1 MESETI
7 KEPGRDGT
15 VLPNE
20 TVVSQH
26 HKWDEV
32 DWEAQDRIQRSQVR
46 DSLLQLNYPISSS
59 LPWNRIYDP

>member
-7 KEPGRDGT
+7 KEPGRDST

-32 DWEAQDRIQRSQVR
+32 DWGAQDRIQRSQVR
-46 DSLLQLNYPISSS
+46 DSLLQLNSPISSS

>member
-46 DSLLQLNYPISSS
+46 DSLL
-59 LPWNRIYDP
+59 

>member
-7 KEPGRDGT
+7 KEPGRDST

-32 DWEAQDRIQRSQVR
+32 DWGAQDRIQRSQVR
-46 DSLLQLNYPISSS
+46 DSLL
-59 LPWNRIYDP
+59 